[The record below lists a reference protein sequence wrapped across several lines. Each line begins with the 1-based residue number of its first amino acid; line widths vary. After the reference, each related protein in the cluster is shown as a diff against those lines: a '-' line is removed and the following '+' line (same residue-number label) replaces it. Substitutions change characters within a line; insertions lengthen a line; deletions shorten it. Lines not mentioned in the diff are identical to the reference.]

1 MIILWW
7 LFCDDDD
14 DDGDLFYFRPDLEQ
28 LYDEYSALSTE
39 ELPNHDVPMM
49 FISFPSAKDPS
60 WHETNPGNH
69 WGGTDIILF
78 QKS

>member
-1 MIILWW
+1 MMMVRMRMMMRI
-7 LFCDDDD
+7 F
-14 DDGDLFYFRPDLEQ
+14 FYFRPDLEQ

-69 WGGTDIILF
+69 
-78 QKS
+78 

>member
-1 MIILWW
+1 MMI
-7 LFCDDDD
+7 F
-14 DDGDLFYFRPDLEQ
+14 FHFRPDLEQ

-69 WGGTDIILF
+69 
-78 QKS
+78 

>member
-1 MIILWW
+1 MMMMRMRMMMRI
-7 LFCDDDD
+7 F
-14 DDGDLFYFRPDLEQ
+14 FYFRPDLEQ

-69 WGGTDIILF
+69 
-78 QKS
+78 